1 MATPRKPKRV
11 NASYLKKDPSEVHEG
26 FASYIEATTGT
37 EVPAATVALVQRLYP
52 LYLKS
57 PAVVEAREKAK
68 AEREAEEARKQAEK
82 QRRVRERLAKIEAQ
96 RAKLLAD
103 LGLDEQNPEEPVS
116 LSVVPDPEV
125 ENELAEVEDNADEE
139 SDGEPESEEV
149 TLEDDSEEDEDEDL
163 WDDEDEDEAED
174 F

>member
-1 MATPRKPKRV
+1 MPAPRKPKRV
-11 NASYLKKDPSEVHEG
+11 NAAYLKKEPTETHQA
-26 FASYIEATTGT
+26 FAEYIFNTTGQ
-37 EVPAATVALVQRLYP
+37 EVSNEIVALVQRLYP
-52 LYLKS
+52 LFLKS

-103 LGLDEQNPEEPVS
+103 LGLDEGQDPEEPVN
-116 LSVVPDPEV
+116 LSVVPEPDPEV
-125 ENELAEVEDNADEE
+125 EADLAEVEDN
-139 SDGEPESEEV
+139 DGEPESDEV
-149 TLEDDSEEDEDEDL
+149 TLEDDSEEDEDL
-163 WDDEDEDEAED
+163 WDDEDEAED

>member
-1 MATPRKPKRV
+1 MPAPRGKKKI
-11 NASYLKKDPSEVHEG
+11 NAAYLKKDPSEVHQS
-26 FASYIEATTGT
+26 FAQYIFNTTGT
-37 EVPAATVALVQRLYP
+37 EVSNEIVALVQRLYP
-52 LYLKS
+52 LFLKS

-103 LGLDEQNPEEPVS
+103 LGLDEQDPEEPVS

-125 ENELAEVEDNADEE
+125 EADLAEVEDNAD
-139 SDGEPESEEV
+139 DEPESDEV
-149 TLEDDSEEDEDEDL
+149 TLEDDSEDEDL
-163 WDDEDEDEAED
+163 WDDEEEAED